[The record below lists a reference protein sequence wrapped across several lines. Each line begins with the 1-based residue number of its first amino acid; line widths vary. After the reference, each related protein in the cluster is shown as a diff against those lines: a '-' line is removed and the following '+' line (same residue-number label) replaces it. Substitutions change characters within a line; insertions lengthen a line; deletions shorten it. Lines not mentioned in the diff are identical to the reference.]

1 MCFTS
6 VFYLR
11 LSIYKI
17 YLLGMKKMVYVRWLK
32 NGLLD
37 LFFFSPSTIVVL
49 IK

>member
-17 YLLGMKKMVYVRWLK
+17 YLLGMKKMVYVSWLK

-37 LFFFSPSTIVVL
+37 LFFFFFSLYYSGFN
-49 IK
+49 